1 MEVQLCSTELRIY
14 HCAPKKLPDLV
25 NRFEKYTLPLWQKHG
40 IKQAGFWTVYIGPS
54 NHDLYYMLQWES
66 LEERQKKWD
75 AFMSDPESIEKR
87 AKTEEPAR
95 SSLPREHDPHTDGV
109 SAVK

>member
-1 MEVQLCSTELRIY
+1 MLYELRIY

-25 NRFEKYTLPLWQKHG
+25 NRFEKYTLKLWEKHG

-66 LEERQKKWD
+66 LDERQRKWD
-75 AFMSDPESIEKR
+75 AFMSDPQWIEQR
-87 AKTEEPAR
+87 AKTEEAGPIVAYLE
-95 SSLPREHDPHTDGV
+95 SMILTPTAY

>member
-1 MEVQLCSTELRIY
+1 LLYELRIY
-14 HCAPKKLPDLV
+14 HCAPKKLPDLI
-25 NRFEKYTLPLWQKHG
+25 NRFETYTLPLWQKHG

-75 AFMSDPESIEKR
+75 AFMSDPDWIAKR
-87 AKTEEPAR
+87 AKTEEAGPIVAYLE
-95 SSLPREHDPHTDGV
+95 SMILTPTAF